1 MLMDNDLYYLS
12 TFATKSETKSIDIMR
27 INLYGLI
34 SAVILSKT
42 IFKRNSEISVFLE
55 LVNITVKDYV
65 MKSRTLLLSRIIR
78 DIEKMDADQ
87 LKKIQKETVNY
98 LFSIQDIQEVTSK
111 KNKRNSI
118 DDVLEKFGR
127 GE

>member
-1 MLMDNDLYYLS
+1 MDNDLYYLS

-98 LFSIQDIQEVTSK
+98 LFSIQNIQEVTSK

>member
-98 LFSIQDIQEVTSK
+98 LFSIQNIQEVTSK

>member
-1 MLMDNDLYYLS
+1 MDNDLYYLS

>member
-27 INLYGLI
+27 INLYGLM